1 MRKQRITADKWVER
15 SVEES
20 TGLYCHWTHRRMNL
34 VPVEGTPTVQTL
46 GKFLNGDLLRWQ
58 TWEEMRR
65 MIAAKGWKKGSGRKM
80 AEYAAQYKGGET
92 PLWFRVWDRFTKWMT
107 DAKESPRPEDV
118 RMSFGWQSTGYNCIE
133 EDLHPGR
140 VVILEKNGRYFLAVM
155 MKEGWWGWPIIQKRA
170 IPNEESYNRI
180 ILSRGGGCEWVS
192 TSASMISE
200 LVREKQMC
208 LFEIEADD
216 VFRAVT
222 GPENKYEKYAH
233 VSRQFEFWYRRDP
246 RLAEG
251 DRFYMT
257 WHVTYNPAMKK
268 SDLVEK
274 NNLRS
279 LEIFRERNFAW
290 ASRNI
295 EVRDVAEAETAARWV
310 AENDGSVVLPADCP
324 DELRFA
330 VMRALFFV
338 TFPDRPLTA
347 KGGLLNGYQL
357 PGRMLVKTQKGV
369 RGNNLAIANEKIAG
383 KRKRMV
389 DDRRSYVVQTLQDRA
404 RRVLAERNGLSED
417 EAGRLL
423 DSVQCAE
430 TLAKAAQALG
440 LFEKQKLSLF
450 TTGEATLPDLSL
462 AVAFERKLGLESPNW
477 KPKRLVQTTRIR
489 PVEECRNYRRDSFT
503 RAYPIE
509 QIAGKRKLRGR
520 RGGWIEDRRWIAK
533 DDTGWYLIAY
543 AKDCG
548 SINRI
553 VRFNGE
559 GVEIKAMRFVSD
571 SLRARTNMC
580 IETTSFEFNALM
592 RLARAG
598 HVGVWRVDVGG
609 DGQFWSDLWSERN
622 AAPCAVVA
630 KLGIREEG
638 KGKRAEVLE
647 VDYTV
652 GARFK
657 RDGRKTE
664 GREINA
670 YLDAWPEDAAKPRV
684 GGFREAIEKDGIL
697 VDQRQRMPEL
707 IELAKYV
714 VIDDGLKGYQIW
726 DRIFWDDGSGERKSK
741 RPELTTFAQKYGP
754 DKDMLAEFK
763 HQILSD
769 KIFEKC
775 EVQGAPDPSSLIPH
789 PLLQREF
796 GRIVIT
802 GTMAWR
808 RQMVRPAHEV
818 ALGIWLAQL
827 VPWQERVW
835 H

>member
-1 MRKQRITADKWVER
+1 MAIRQKTSTDKWVER
-15 SVEES
+15 SIEDS

-46 GKFLNGDLLRWQ
+46 GKFLNSDLLRWQ
-58 TWEEMRR
+58 TWEEMRQ
-65 MIAAKGWKKGSGRKM
+65 MIAAKGWKKGLGRKM
-80 AEYAAQYKGGET
+80 AEYAAQYKGSDA
-92 PLWFRVWDRFTKWMT
+92 PLWFRVWDRFTNWMT

-118 RMSFGWQSTGYNCIE
+118 RMSFGWQSTGYDCFE

-155 MKEGWWGWPIIQKRA
+155 MKEGWWGWSIIQKRA
-170 IPNEESYNRI
+170 IPSEEAYNRI
-180 ILSRGGGCEWVS
+180 ILSRGGGCEWVT

-200 LVREKQMC
+200 LVRRKQMC

-233 VSRQFEFWYRRDP
+233 ISRRFEFWYRRDP
-246 RLAEG
+246 KLAEG

-257 WHVTYNPAMKK
+257 WHVTFNPDKKK

-274 NNLRS
+274 NNPRV

-295 EVRDVAEAETAARWV
+295 EVKDVAEAENAARWV
-310 AENDGSVVLPADCP
+310 VENDGSVVLPADCS

-338 TFPDRPLTA
+338 TFPDRPLAA

-357 PGRMLVKTQKGV
+357 PGRMLVRSQKGV
-369 RGNNLAIANEKIAG
+369 RGNNLTIANEKTAG
-383 KRKRMV
+383 LRKQML
-389 DDRRSYVVQTLQDRA
+389 DDRRSYVVQTLFDRA
-404 RRVLAERNGLSED
+404 KRVLAERNGLTED

-423 DSVQCAE
+423 DSVGCKE
-430 TLAKAAQALG
+430 TLTKAAQELG
-440 LFEKQKLSLF
+440 LLEGQKLTLF
-450 TTGEATLPDLSL
+450 TTGEATLPNLSL
-462 AVAFERKLGLESPNW
+462 AVAFEEKLGLESKNW

-503 RAYPIE
+503 RTYPIE
-509 QIAGKRKLRGR
+509 PVSGKRKLRGR

-543 AKDCG
+543 GKDCG
-548 SINRI
+548 SIDRI
-553 VRFNGE
+553 LQYNGE
-559 GVEIKAMRFVSD
+559 GVEIRAMRFVSG
-571 SLRARTNMC
+571 SLRARTNVR
-580 IETTSFEFNALM
+580 IETKSFEYNALM
-592 RLARAG
+592 KLAFAG
-598 HVGVWRVDVGG
+598 HVGVWRVDVKN

-630 KLGIREEG
+630 KL
-638 KGKRAEVLE
+638 AEIDKYLS
-647 VDYTV
+647 VDFTV

-697 VDQRQRMPEL
+697 VAKRQRMPEL
-707 IELAKYV
+707 IELAKYIV
-714 VIDDGLKGYQIW
+714 TDDGLRGYQIW

-754 DKDMLAEFK
+754 DKDMIEAFGKEILAAG
-763 HQILSD
+763 QVSD
-769 KIFEKC
+769 LTGWKEIIK
-775 EVQGAPDPSSLIPH
+775 
-789 PLLQREF
+789 REF

-802 GTMAWR
+802 GTMTWQ
-808 RQMVRPAHEV
+808 RQMCRPAHEV
-818 ALGIWLAQL
+818 ALGIWLAGL
-827 VPWQERVW
+827 
-835 H
+835 